1 MRRKLEEFR
10 EIPRVLFRVR
20 RETTIRDG
28 GKMFNSMEIFD
39 WKQNTVES
47 MRLSKGQR
55 ILLG

>member
-47 MRLSKGQR
+47 M
-55 ILLG
+55 